1 MNIELKLSRRLFNK
15 VYFPYLFD
23 YKHRYEVYYGSAG
36 SGKSHFVFQ
45 KIVVKALNRKRK
57 VLVIRRYGNSN
68 LNSTFQM
75 TLDTLS
81 KFKMLSL
88 CNVNKS
94 TLTIT
99 LPNGSVFIFSGCDD
113 AEKLKSITGIT
124 DIVVEE
130 ATELTVDDVD
140 QLDLRLRAKRDNLQM
155 FFMFNPVSKTNWVY
169 KRWFADGVTVSEDTF
184 VLKTTYLDNAFLPQS
199 YIDTLEQMRVNNPTY
214 YRIYALGEFCS
225 LDKLVFDNW
234 IMRDFDHSKIDGQL
248 AIGIDFG
255 FTNDLCTIVSS
266 VIDEEDKK
274 IYVFDAFG
282 DKGITNQ
289 VLAEI
294 LIDKGYAKSVII
306 ADSAEPKSIEELKRA
321 GIRRIKGS
329 QKGADSILY
338 GIETLKSY
346 QIVVNPKCKGLIEE
360 LQNYSWQKDKLTNEY
375 VNKPVDKYN
384 HYIDALRY
392 SLQCLGNNKVRSMSK
407 AAFGL

>member
-1 MNIELKLSRRLFNK
+1 MNIELKLSRRLFNDI
-15 VYFPYLFD
+15 YFPYLFD

-199 YIDTLEQMRVNNPTY
+199 YIDTLEQMRVNNPTF

-234 IMRDFDHSKIDGQL
+234 IMRDFDHTQIDGQL

-266 VIDEEDKK
+266 VIDNQNKK
-274 IYVFDAFG
+274 IYVFDAWG

-294 LIDKGYAKSVII
+294 LIQKGYAKSVII

-360 LQNYSWQKDKLTNEY
+360 FQNYSWQKDKLTNEY

>member
-1 MNIELKLSRRLFNK
+1 
-15 VYFPYLFD
+15 
-23 YKHRYEVYYGSAG
+23 
-36 SGKSHFVFQ
+36 
-45 KIVVKALNRKRK
+45 
-57 VLVIRRYGNSN
+57 
-68 LNSTFQM
+68 M

-81 KFKMLSL
+81 KFKILSL

-140 QLDLRLRAKRDNLQM
+140 QLDLRLRAKKNNLQM

-169 KRWFADGVTVSEDTF
+169 KRWFADGVTVGEDTF

-234 IMRDFDHSKIDGQL
+234 ILKEFDHSKIDGQL

-266 VIDEEDKK
+266 VIDEQNKK
-274 IYVFDAFG
+274 IYVFDAWG

-294 LIDKGYAKSVII
+294 LIHKGYSKSVII

-338 GIETLKSY
+338 GIQTLQQY

-360 LQNYSWQKDKLTNEY
+360 FQNYSWQKDKLTNEY

-392 SLQCLGNNKVRSMSK
+392 SLQCLENGRIKSMSK

>member
-45 KIVVKALNRKRK
+45 KIVVKALNKKRK

-169 KRWFADGVTVSEDTF
+169 KRWFADGVTVGEDTF

-199 YIDTLEQMRVNNPTY
+199 YIETLEQMRVNNPTY

-225 LDKLVFDNW
+225 LDKLVFENW

-266 VIDEEDKK
+266 VIDEQNKK
-274 IYVFDAFG
+274 IYVFDAWG

-294 LIDKGYAKSVII
+294 LRHKGYSKSVII

-338 GIETLKSY
+338 GIQTLQQY

-360 LQNYSWQKDKLTNEY
+360 FQNYSWQKDKLTNEY

-392 SLQCLGNNKVRSMSK
+392 SLQCLENGRIKSMSK

>member
-1 MNIELKLSRRLFNK
+1 MNIELKLSRRLFNE

-23 YKHRYEVYYGSAG
+23 YQHRYEVYYGSAG

-45 KIVVKALNRKRK
+45 KIVVKALNKKRK

-140 QLDLRLRAKRDNLQM
+140 QLDLRLRAKKDNLQM

-169 KRWFADGVTVSEDTF
+169 KRWFADGVTVGEDTF

-234 IMRDFDHSKIDGQL
+234 ILKEFDHTQIDGQL

-266 VIDEEDKK
+266 VIDEQNKK
-274 IYVFDAFG
+274 IYVFDAWG

-294 LIDKGYAKSVII
+294 LIQKGYAKSVII

-346 QIVVNPKCKGLIEE
+346 QIIVNPKCKGLIEE
-360 LQNYSWQKDKLTNEY
+360 FQNYSWQKDKLTNEY

>member
-1 MNIELKLSRRLFNK
+1 MNIELKLSRRLFNE

-45 KIVVKALNRKRK
+45 KIVVKALNKKRK

-140 QLDLRLRAKRDNLQM
+140 QLDLRLRAKKDNLQM

-169 KRWFADGVTVSEDTF
+169 KRWFADGVTVGEDTF

-234 IMRDFDHSKIDGQL
+234 ILKEFDHSKIDGQL

-266 VIDEEDKK
+266 VIDEQNKK
-274 IYVFDAFG
+274 IYVFDAWG
-282 DKGITNQ
+282 DKGIANQ

-294 LIDKGYAKSVII
+294 LIHKGYAKSVII

-346 QIVVNPKCKGLIEE
+346 QIIVNPKCKGLIEE
-360 LQNYSWQKDKLTNEY
+360 FQNYSWQKDKLTNEY

-392 SLQCLGNNKVRSMSK
+392 SLQCLENGRIKSMSK

>member
-1 MNIELKLSRRLFNK
+1 MNIELKLSRRLFNE

-23 YKHRYEVYYGSAG
+23 YAHRYEVYYGSAG

-68 LNSTFQM
+68 LNSTYQM

-140 QLDLRLRAKRDNLQM
+140 QLDLRLRAKKDNLQM

-169 KRWFADGVTVSEDTF
+169 KRWFADGVTVGEDTF

-234 IMRDFDHSKIDGQL
+234 VMRDFDHTQIDGQL

-266 VIDEEDKK
+266 VIDEQNKK
-274 IYVFDAFG
+274 IYVFDAWG

-294 LIDKGYAKSVII
+294 LIHKGYSKSVII

-338 GIETLKSY
+338 GIQTLQQY
-346 QIVVNPKCKGLIEE
+346 QIVVNPECKGLIEE
-360 LQNYSWQKDKLTNEY
+360 FQNYSWQKDKLTNEY

>member
-1 MNIELKLSRRLFNK
+1 
-15 VYFPYLFD
+15 
-23 YKHRYEVYYGSAG
+23 
-36 SGKSHFVFQ
+36 
-45 KIVVKALNRKRK
+45 
-57 VLVIRRYGNSN
+57 
-68 LNSTFQM
+68 M

-94 TLTIT
+94 TLTVT

-140 QLDLRLRAKRDNLQM
+140 QLDLRLRAKKDNLQM

-169 KRWFADGVTVSEDTF
+169 KRWFADGVTVGEDTF

-234 IMRDFDHSKIDGQL
+234 IMRDFDHTQIDGQL

-266 VIDEEDKK
+266 VIDEQNKK
-274 IYVFDAFG
+274 IYVFDAWG

-294 LIDKGYAKSVII
+294 LIQKGYAKSVII

-338 GIETLKSY
+338 GIQTLQQY

-360 LQNYSWQKDKLTNEY
+360 FQNYSWQKDKLTNEY

>member
-1 MNIELKLSRRLFNK
+1 MNIELKLSRRLFNE

-23 YKHRYEVYYGSAG
+23 YAHRYEVYYGSAG

-68 LNSTFQM
+68 LNSTYQM

-140 QLDLRLRAKRDNLQM
+140 QLDLRLRAKKDNLQM

-169 KRWFADGVTVSEDTF
+169 KRWFADGVTVGEDTF

-234 IMRDFDHSKIDGQL
+234 VMRDFDHTQIDGQL

-266 VIDEEDKK
+266 VIDDKNKK
-274 IYVFDAFG
+274 IYVFDAWG

-294 LIDKGYAKSVII
+294 LIHKGYAKSVII

-338 GIETLKSY
+338 GIQTLQQY
-346 QIVVNPKCKGLIEE
+346 QIVVNPECKGLIEE
-360 LQNYSWQKDKLTNEY
+360 FQNYSWQKDKLTNEY